1 MVHLGEEFDMR
12 RGEIV
17 EYRGSENSVYSQ
29 EMPRRTHR
37 ASFASGIWKNG
48 GEDESI
54 LMEKWLTFHDRKW
67 LIFKR
72 PLTCLPCISNG
83 SMVLLSFFE
92 AKHLEKARE

>member
-1 MVHLGEEFDMR
+1 MVHQGGEFDMR

-17 EYRGSENSVYSQ
+17 AYRGSESFVFGPERYLRQ
-29 EMPRRTHR
+29 KRTQR
-37 ASFASGIWKNG
+37 VSFLPKKWKDG

-72 PLTCLPCISNG
+72 PLTDIAFINN
-83 SMVLLSFFE
+83 FKE
-92 AKHLEKARE
+92 I